1 MNEQTGLQERLEHA
15 LAGRLLE
22 EVLPAPRA
30 LVGLEAAAEASMDV
44 VRARRAAEKLRAGG
58 KLLPAEVEALE
69 VGLRLARP
77 AHRVEY
83 GRLPPASAPG
93 MEGVARVA
101 IEAQL
106 PGIAQVGWGW
116 DRPLGTAFQV
126 APYVLMTAAHVAERL
141 LQGHGDLANAG
152 AVACFDADERRQEQV
167 IPLEGMPHVH
177 PGEDVAL
184 LTLVSAG
191 PLEWGL
197 RLAREP
203 GLRRGDQVLAV
214 GYPLYSPDT
223 PACVEVLFEQ
233 IYSVKRASPGS
244 LLEAEGERLYHD
256 CTTLPGSSGSPLFD
270 WRTGLV
276 VGIHATGRFAYRNV
290 AVSTRVVY
298 MASWLQALIAG
309 WE

>member
-1 MNEQTGLQERLEHA
+1 MDEQTWLQERLEHA

-83 GRLPPASAPG
+83 GRLPPVSAPG
-93 MEGVARVA
+93 MEGAARVA
-101 IEAQL
+101 LEAQL

-126 APYVLMTAAHVAERL
+126 APHVLMTAAHVAQKL
-141 LQGHGDLANAG
+141 LAGHGDLARAG
-152 AVACFDADERRQEQV
+152 AMACFDADERRQERA
-167 IPLEGMPHVH
+167 IRLEGMPHVH
-177 PGEDVAL
+177 PEEDVAL
-184 LTLVSAG
+184 LTLVAEG
-191 PLEWGL
+191 PLERGL
-197 RLAREP
+197 RLARAP
-203 GLRRGDQVLAV
+203 RLRRGCRVLAV
-214 GYPLYSPDT
+214 GYPLYSPDL

-233 IYSVKRASPGS
+233 VYSVKRASPGS

-270 WRTGLV
+270 LRTALV
-276 VGIHATGRFAYRNV
+276 IGIHVTGRFAYRNV
-290 AVSTRVVY
+290 AVSTQAVC
-298 MASWLQALIAG
+298 AAPWLQALTAG